1 MNIRFSFNFPM
12 LNALAFVLL
21 VVRHVPGQNPT
32 VTQKNARWVR
42 VAPTIR
48 EPSRVI
54 SWIEM
59 PSATTSAGSAFTG
72 VSPAVSLC
80 ESSHR
85 AIRLYA
91 RSPLV

>member
-1 MNIRFSFNFPM
+1 M
-12 LNALAFVLL
+12 ALADWQRMTGYTEVGGHPDLSF
-21 VVRHVPGQNPT
+21 
-32 VTQKNARWVR
+32 R
-42 VAPTIR
+42 VADHPGA
-48 EPSRVI
+48 SRVI

-59 PSATTSAGSAFTG
+59 PSATTSAGSAFAG

-85 AIRLYA
+85 ALRLYA